1 MSCIGGLSLEN
12 NLVGNMRKPLPQ
24 VKELIFVFYN
34 DQIINLNF
42 SKTFLFC
49 KVGERVG

>member
-12 NLVGNMRKPLPQ
+12 NLLVNIRKTLPQ
-24 VKELIFVFYN
+24 LKDLIFVFYN

-42 SKTFLFC
+42 SKTFLFS